1 MRTGAFS
8 VPTLSRVLFFILLAL
23 SCTPLVSPPVA
34 LGLGILLALT
44 LGPPFPAAGAK
55 WTKILLQACVVG
67 LGFGMSLE
75 TVIEAGKSGVLMTI
89 GTLAGTLVLGTVLG
103 RALRVEGTTAWLISG
118 GTAICGGSAI
128 AAVGP
133 VIGADARQMSVA
145 LGTVFVLN
153 AVALFVFPPIGHAFH
168 LSQTEF
174 GLWSAIAI
182 HDTSS
187 VVGAA
192 ARYGSGALETATT
205 VKLARA
211 LWIIPLAL
219 VTSRL
224 YGRGTEKKNQEEQK
238 DGTKKK
244 IAIPWFIFLFLLAV
258 IVRTVI
264 GDAAGVPDG
273 IAAAARQG
281 MVAALFLI
289 GAGLSRDVL
298 KGVGARP
305 FLLGA
310 LLWVAVAGITLGMI
324 TVWSS

>member
-1 MRTGAFS
+1 MTTGALS

-44 LGPPFPAAGAK
+44 LGPPFPAAGAR

-75 TVIEAGKSGVLMTI
+75 TIIEAGKNGVLLTI

-103 RALRVEGTTAWLISG
+103 RVLRVEGTTAWLISG

-153 AVALFVFPPIGHAFH
+153 AVALFIFPPIGHALH

-211 LWIIPLAL
+211 LWLIPLAL

-224 YGRGTEKKNQEEQK
+224 HGRGAKKKNEEPK
-238 DGTKKK
+238 KGTRKK

-258 IVRTVI
+258 IVRTAV

-305 FLLGA
+305 FLLGV
-310 LLWVAVAGITLGMI
+310 LLWVIVAGVTLGLI
-324 TVWSS
+324 TAWSS